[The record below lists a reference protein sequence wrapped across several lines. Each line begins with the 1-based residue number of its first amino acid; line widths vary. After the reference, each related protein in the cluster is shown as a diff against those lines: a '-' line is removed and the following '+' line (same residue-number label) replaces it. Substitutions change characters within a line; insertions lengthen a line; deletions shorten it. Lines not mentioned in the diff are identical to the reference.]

1 MKFFQYIYQFFY
13 TAYKLLIPDSNMY
26 LLRNSMG
33 YMNDSSYN
41 DVYANISADYN
52 GTEYNPIAYAPP
64 LPPYPYRQISLMS
77 YRPISIMSY
86 RPISIMSYRPI
97 SIMPYIYCNPLDYPF
112 NLNYH
117 KRKYFKYQYNKRRK
131 NRDLIR
137 DIQYN
142 NDIDLPVT

>member
-1 MKFFQYIYQFFY
+1 MKFFQYIYHFFY

-41 DVYANISADYN
+41 DIYANISADYN

-64 LPPYPYRQISLMS
+64 LPPYPYRQIS
-77 YRPISIMSY
+77 IMSY

-97 SIMPYIYCNPLDYPF
+97 SIMPYTYCNPLDYPF
-112 NLNYH
+112 DLNYH
-117 KRKYFKYQYNKRRK
+117 KRKYFKYQYNKRSK
-131 NRDLIR
+131 NRQLVR
-137 DIQYN
+137 DIQDN

>member
-13 TAYKLLIPDSNMY
+13 TAYKLLIPDSNKY

-41 DVYANISADYN
+41 DIYANISTDYN
-52 GTEYNPIAYAPP
+52 GADYNPIAYAPP
-64 LPPYPYRQISLMS
+64 LPPYPYRQISL
-77 YRPISIMSY
+77 
-86 RPISIMSYRPI
+86 MSYRPI

-117 KRKYFKYQYNKRRK
+117 KRKYFKYQYNKRNK
-131 NRDLIR
+131 NRQLIR
-137 DIQYN
+137 DNQDNNY
-142 NDIDLPVT
+142 NDIEIELPVT

>member
-1 MKFFQYIYQFFY
+1 MKFFQYIYHFFY
-13 TAYKLLIPDSNMY
+13 TAYKLLIPDSNKY

-64 LPPYPYRQISLMS
+64 LPPYPYK
-77 YRPISIMSY
+77 
-86 RPISIMSYRPI
+86 PISIMSYRPI
-97 SIMPYIYCNPLDYPF
+97 SIMPYTYCIPFDYPF

-117 KRKYFKYQYNKRRK
+117 KRTYFKYHYNKRSK
-131 NRDLIR
+131 NRQLAR
-137 DIQYN
+137 DNQYN
-142 NDIDLPVT
+142 NDIDIDLPVT

>member
-13 TAYKLLIPDSNMY
+13 TAYKLMIPDSNKY

-41 DVYANISADYN
+41 DIYANISADYN

-64 LPPYPYRQISLMS
+64 LPPYPYRQINL
-77 YRPISIMSY
+77 
-86 RPISIMSYRPI
+86 MSYRPI

-117 KRKYFKYQYNKRRK
+117 KRKYFKYQYNKRGK
-131 NRDLIR
+131 NRQLIR
-137 DIQYN
+137 DNQYN
-142 NDIDLPVT
+142 NYNDIEIELPVT

>member
-13 TAYKLLIPDSNMY
+13 TAYKLLIPDSNKY

-41 DVYANISADYN
+41 DIYANISADYN

-64 LPPYPYRQISLMS
+64 LPPYPYRQINL
-77 YRPISIMSY
+77 
-86 RPISIMSYRPI
+86 MSYRPI

-117 KRKYFKYQYNKRRK
+117 KRKYFKYQYNKRSK
-131 NRDLIR
+131 NRQLIR
-137 DIQYN
+137 DIQDNNYN
-142 NDIDLPVT
+142 EIEIDLPVT

>member
-13 TAYKLLIPDSNMY
+13 TAYKLMIPDSNKY

-41 DVYANISADYN
+41 DIYANISADYN

-64 LPPYPYRQISLMS
+64 LPPYPYRQINL
-77 YRPISIMSY
+77 
-86 RPISIMSYRPI
+86 MSYRPI

-117 KRKYFKYQYNKRRK
+117 KRKYFKYQYNKRSK
-131 NRDLIR
+131 NRQLVR
-137 DIQYN
+137 DIQDYNKDYIQDN

>member
-1 MKFFQYIYQFFY
+1 MKFFQYIYHFFY
-13 TAYKLLIPDSNMY
+13 TAYKLLIPDSNKY

-33 YMNDSSYN
+33 YVNDSSYN
-41 DVYANISADYN
+41 DIYANISADYN

-64 LPPYPYRQISLMS
+64 LPPYPYRQINL
-77 YRPISIMSY
+77 
-86 RPISIMSYRPI
+86 MSYRPI

-117 KRKYFKYQYNKRRK
+117 KRKYLKYQYNKRSK
-131 NRDLIR
+131 NRQLTR
-137 DIQYN
+137 DNQDYNKDYIQDN

>member
-13 TAYKLLIPDSNMY
+13 TAYKLLIPDSNKY

-33 YMNDSSYN
+33 YMTDSSYN
-41 DVYANISADYN
+41 DIYANISADYN

-64 LPPYPYRQISLMS
+64 LPPYPYRQINL
-77 YRPISIMSY
+77 
-86 RPISIMSYRPI
+86 MSYRPI

-117 KRKYFKYQYNKRRK
+117 KRKYFKYQYNKRGK
-131 NRDLIR
+131 NRQLIR
-137 DIQYN
+137 DNQYN
-142 NDIDLPVT
+142 NYNDIEIELPVT

>member
-13 TAYKLLIPDSNMY
+13 TAYKLMIPDSNKY

-41 DVYANISADYN
+41 DIYANISADYN

-64 LPPYPYRQISLMS
+64 LPPYPYRAISLMP
-77 YRPISIMSY
+77 YRSL
-86 RPISIMSYRPI
+86 
-97 SIMPYIYCNPLDYPF
+97 SIMPYAYCNPLDYPF

-117 KRKYFKYQYNKRRK
+117 KRKYFKYQYNKRSK
-131 NRDLIR
+131 NRQLAR
-137 DIQYN
+137 DNQYN
-142 NDIDLPVT
+142 NDIDIDIDIDLHVT

>member
-13 TAYKLLIPDSNMY
+13 TAYKLMIPDSNKY

-41 DVYANISADYN
+41 DIYANISADYN

-64 LPPYPYRQISLMS
+64 LPPYPYRPISLMP
-77 YRPISIMSY
+77 YRSL
-86 RPISIMSYRPI
+86 
-97 SIMPYIYCNPLDYPF
+97 SIMPYAYCNPLDYPF

-117 KRKYFKYQYNKRRK
+117 KRKYK
-131 NRDLIR
+131 NRQLAR
-137 DIQYN
+137 DNQYN
-142 NDIDLPVT
+142 NDIDIDIDIDIDLPVT

>member
-13 TAYKLLIPDSNMY
+13 TAYKLMIPDSNKY

-41 DVYANISADYN
+41 DIYANISADYN

-64 LPPYPYRQISLMS
+64 LPPYPYRQIS
-77 YRPISIMSY
+77 IMSY

-97 SIMPYIYCNPLDYPF
+97 SIMPYTYCNPLDYPF
-112 NLNYH
+112 DLNYH
-117 KRKYFKYQYNKRRK
+117 KRKYFKYQYNKRSK
-131 NRDLIR
+131 NRQLVR
-137 DIQYN
+137 DIQDN

>member
-1 MKFFQYIYQFFY
+1 MKFFQYIYHFFY
-13 TAYKLLIPDSNMY
+13 TAYKLLIPDSNKY

-33 YMNDSSYN
+33 YVNDSSYN
-41 DVYANISADYN
+41 DIYANISADYN

-64 LPPYPYRQISLMS
+64 LPPYPYRQINL
-77 YRPISIMSY
+77 
-86 RPISIMSYRPI
+86 MSYRPI

-117 KRKYFKYQYNKRRK
+117 KRKYLKYQYNKRSK
-131 NRDLIR
+131 NRQLVR
-137 DIQYN
+137 DIQDN

>member
-13 TAYKLLIPDSNMY
+13 TAYKLMIPDSNKY

-41 DVYANISADYN
+41 DIYANISADYN

-64 LPPYPYRQISLMS
+64 LPPYPYRQINL
-77 YRPISIMSY
+77 
-86 RPISIMSYRPI
+86 MSYRPI

-117 KRKYFKYQYNKRRK
+117 KRKYFKYQYNKRSK
-131 NRDLIR
+131 NRQLIR
-137 DIQYN
+137 DNQDNNYN
-142 NDIDLPVT
+142 DIDIDLPVT

>member
-1 MKFFQYIYQFFY
+1 MKFFQYIYHFFY
-13 TAYKLLIPDSNMY
+13 TAYKLLIPDSNKY

-64 LPPYPYRQISLMS
+64 LPPYPYRQINL
-77 YRPISIMSY
+77 
-86 RPISIMSYRPI
+86 MSYRPI

-117 KRKYFKYQYNKRRK
+117 KRKYFKYQYNKRSK
-131 NRDLIR
+131 NRQLIR
-137 DIQYN
+137 DNQDNNYN
-142 NDIDLPVT
+142 DIDIDLPVT

>member
-13 TAYKLLIPDSNMY
+13 TAYKLLIPDSNKY

-41 DVYANISADYN
+41 DIYANISADYN

-64 LPPYPYRQISLMS
+64 LPPYPYRQINL
-77 YRPISIMSY
+77 MSY

-117 KRKYFKYQYNKRRK
+117 KRKYFKYQYNKRSK
-131 NRDLIR
+131 NRQLVR
-137 DIQYN
+137 DIQDYNKDYIQDN

>member
-13 TAYKLLIPDSNMY
+13 TAYKLMIPDSNKY

-86 RPISIMSYRPI
+86 RPISIM
-97 SIMPYIYCNPLDYPF
+97 PYIYCNPLDYPF

-117 KRKYFKYQYNKRRK
+117 KRKYFKYQYNKRSK
-131 NRDLIR
+131 NRQLVR
-137 DIQYN
+137 DIQDN

>member
-13 TAYKLLIPDSNMY
+13 TAYKLMIPDSNKY

-41 DVYANISADYN
+41 DIYANISAEYN

-64 LPPYPYRQISLMS
+64 LPPYPYRPISLMP
-77 YRPISIMSY
+77 YRSL
-86 RPISIMSYRPI
+86 
-97 SIMPYIYCNPLDYPF
+97 SIMPYAYCNPLDYPF

-117 KRKYFKYQYNKRRK
+117 KRKYFKYQYNKRNK
-131 NRDLIR
+131 NRQLIR
-137 DIQYN
+137 DIQDNNYN
-142 NDIDLPVT
+142 DIDIDLPVT

>member
-13 TAYKLLIPDSNMY
+13 TAYKLMIPDSNKY

-41 DVYANISADYN
+41 DIYANISADYN

-77 YRPISIMSY
+77 YRPISIM
-86 RPISIMSYRPI
+86 
-97 SIMPYIYCNPLDYPF
+97 PYIYCNPLDYPF

-117 KRKYFKYQYNKRRK
+117 KRKYFKYQYNKRNK
-131 NRDLIR
+131 NRQLIR
-137 DIQYN
+137 DNQYN
-142 NDIDLPVT
+142 NYNDIEIELPVT

>member
-13 TAYKLLIPDSNMY
+13 TAYKLLIPDSNKY

-52 GTEYNPIAYAPP
+52 GTEYNSIAYAPP
-64 LPPYPYRQISLMS
+64 LPPYPYRQISL
-77 YRPISIMSY
+77 MSY

-117 KRKYFKYQYNKRRK
+117 KRKYFK
-131 NRDLIR
+131 
-137 DIQYN
+137 
-142 NDIDLPVT
+142 

>member
-1 MKFFQYIYQFFY
+1 MKFFQYIYHFFY
-13 TAYKLLIPDSNMY
+13 TAYKLLIPDSNKY

-41 DVYANISADYN
+41 DIYANISADYN

-64 LPPYPYRQISLMS
+64 LPPYPYRQINL
-77 YRPISIMSY
+77 
-86 RPISIMSYRPI
+86 MSYRPI

-117 KRKYFKYQYNKRRK
+117 KRKYFKYQYNKRNK
-131 NRDLIR
+131 NRQLIR
-137 DIQYN
+137 DNQYN
-142 NDIDLPVT
+142 NYNDIEIELPVT

>member
-1 MKFFQYIYQFFY
+1 MKFFQYIYHFFY
-13 TAYKLLIPDSNMY
+13 TAYKLLIPDSNKY

-64 LPPYPYRQISLMS
+64 LPPYPYRQINL
-77 YRPISIMSY
+77 
-86 RPISIMSYRPI
+86 MSYRPI

-117 KRKYFKYQYNKRRK
+117 KRKYLKYQYNKRSK
-131 NRDLIR
+131 NRQLTR
-137 DIQYN
+137 DNQDYNKDYIQDN

>member
-13 TAYKLLIPDSNMY
+13 TAYKLMIPDSNKY

-41 DVYANISADYN
+41 DIYANISADYN

-64 LPPYPYRQISLMS
+64 LPPYPYRQINL
-77 YRPISIMSY
+77 
-86 RPISIMSYRPI
+86 MSYRPI

-117 KRKYFKYQYNKRRK
+117 KRKYLKYQYNKRSK
-131 NRDLIR
+131 NRQLTR
-137 DIQYN
+137 DNQDYNKDYIQDN

>member
-13 TAYKLLIPDSNMY
+13 TAYKLLIPDSNKY

-41 DVYANISADYN
+41 DIYANISADYN

-77 YRPISIMSY
+77 YRPISIM
-86 RPISIMSYRPI
+86 
-97 SIMPYIYCNPLDYPF
+97 PYIYCNPLDYPF

-117 KRKYFKYQYNKRRK
+117 KRKYFKYQYNKRSK
-131 NRDLIR
+131 NRQLVR
-137 DIQYN
+137 DIQDYNKDYIQDN

>member
-13 TAYKLLIPDSNMY
+13 TVYKLLIPDSNKY

-41 DVYANISADYN
+41 DIYANISADYN

-77 YRPISIMSY
+77 Y
-86 RPISIMSYRPI
+86 
-97 SIMPYIYCNPLDYPF
+97 IYCNPLDYPF

-117 KRKYFKYQYNKRRK
+117 KRKYFKYQYNKRSK
-131 NRDLIR
+131 NRQLIR
-137 DIQYN
+137 DNQDNNYN
-142 NDIDLPVT
+142 EIEIDLPVT

>member
-13 TAYKLLIPDSNMY
+13 TAYKLMIPDSNKY

-41 DVYANISADYN
+41 DIYANISADYN

-64 LPPYPYRQISLMS
+64 LPPYPYRQINL
-77 YRPISIMSY
+77 
-86 RPISIMSYRPI
+86 MSYRPI

-117 KRKYFKYQYNKRRK
+117 KRKYFKYQYNKRSK
-131 NRDLIR
+131 NRQLVR
-137 DIQYN
+137 DNQDNNYN
-142 NDIDLPVT
+142 EIDIDLPVT

>member
-1 MKFFQYIYQFFY
+1 MKFFQYIYHFFY
-13 TAYKLLIPDSNMY
+13 TAYKLLIPDSNKY

-64 LPPYPYRQISLMS
+64 LPPYPYRQINL
-77 YRPISIMSY
+77 
-86 RPISIMSYRPI
+86 MSYRPI

-117 KRKYFKYQYNKRRK
+117 KRKYFKYQYNKRSK
-131 NRDLIR
+131 NRQLVR
-137 DIQYN
+137 DNQDNNYN
-142 NDIDLPVT
+142 DIEIDLPVT

>member
-13 TAYKLLIPDSNMY
+13 TAYKLMIPDSNKY

-41 DVYANISADYN
+41 DIYANISEDYN

-64 LPPYPYRQISLMS
+64 LPPYPYRQINL
-77 YRPISIMSY
+77 
-86 RPISIMSYRPI
+86 MSYRPI

-117 KRKYFKYQYNKRRK
+117 KRKYFKYQYNKRSK
-131 NRDLIR
+131 NRQLIR
-137 DIQYN
+137 DNQDNNYN
-142 NDIDLPVT
+142 EIDIDLPVT

>member
-13 TAYKLLIPDSNMY
+13 TAYKLLIPDSNKY

-41 DVYANISADYN
+41 DIYANISTDYN
-52 GTEYNPIAYAPP
+52 GTEYKPIAYAPP
-64 LPPYPYRQISLMS
+64 LPPYPYRQ
-77 YRPISIMSY
+77 
-86 RPISIMSYRPI
+86 ISIMSYRPI

-117 KRKYFKYQYNKRRK
+117 KRKYFKYQYNKRSK
-131 NRDLIR
+131 NRQLIR
-137 DIQYN
+137 DNQDNNYN
-142 NDIDLPVT
+142 EIEIDLPVT